1 MANWRPSCDA
11 NLAHRHASLVT
22 AGALGPTRLSDVRHV
37 HQAGFVHQPHR
48 PNQQSGMNVQY
59 KSPRQRRHEPS
70 DSPRLPAVPGA
81 SKRPQQQSLEDFVA
95 NPAGSPPVP
104 AGGSTELLNMLRE
117 MRGQLEWQQNQ
128 IQGLTSEV
136 QSLRAVVGGPQQDQP
151 PPQMQRQDQPPPQM
165 QRQASE
171 RAPPAEFQSPPAA
184 HVGTSAS
191 PEAAA
196 IRAQLQQRQLETEQM
211 QRRLAQLEQQ
221 DGGGGGGARFVGL
234 PPREPRAPPAA
245 QQFPLDG
252 RRSGAGALMSR
263 QEKAA
268 AAEIQAEIREM
279 QAATTVQATN
289 RGRIVRRE
297 LSEQKAERKAS
308 NHAAT
313 TMQAAERGRAARG
326 RAERV
331 SAEQAVAELEAAVGE
346 EDGEE
351 VEEQRRRA
359 ADLEAAAALIQGAAA
374 SALGPGSADLEAAA
388 ALIQGAAASAL
399 GPNSADLEA
408 AAALI
413 QGAAASV
420 LGPGSADL
428 EAAAALIQ
436 GAAAASIGISVVG
449 PSSADLEAAAALIQG
464 AAASAL
470 GSGSADLEAAAALIQ
485 GAAASVLGPSSADLE
500 AAASLIQGA
509 ASSVLGP
516 GSADLEAAAAL
527 LQGAAASVGIS
538 VLGA

>member
-22 AGALGPTRLSDVRHV
+22 HGALGPTRLSDVRHI
-37 HQAGFVHQPHR
+37 HQAQFVHAPQR
-48 PNQQSGMNVQY
+48 PNQQSGKEF

-70 DSPRLPAVPGA
+70 YSPRLPAVPGA
-81 SKRPQQQSLEDFVA
+81 SKRGQQQSLEDFVA

-104 AGGSTELLNMLRE
+104 PGGSTELLNMLRE

-128 IQGLTSEV
+128 IQGLTSELR
-136 QSLRAVVGGPQQDQP
+136 SLRAVVGDPQQDQP
-151 PPQMQRQDQPPPQM
+151 PPQMP
-165 QRQASE
+165 SE
-171 RAPPAEFQSPPAA
+171 RAPPAEFHSPLAV
-184 HVGTSAS
+184 HVATSASS

-196 IRAQLQQRQLETEQM
+196 LRAQLQQRQEETEQM

-221 DGGGGGGARFVGL
+221 EGGGSGGGGGGARFVGL
-234 PPREPRAPPAA
+234 PPRVPRAPPAA
-245 QQFPLDG
+245 QQYPLDG

-279 QAATTVQATN
+279 QAATTVQATH
-289 RGRIVRRE
+289 RGRNVRRE
-297 LSEQKAERKAS
+297 VSERNAERQAS
-308 NHAAT
+308 NKAAT

-346 EDGEE
+346 DYGEE
-351 VEEQRRRA
+351 DSLARPLGQLLSADEVGEQRRRA
-359 ADLEAAAALIQGAAA
+359 VDLEAAAALIQGAAASALGPGSADLEAAAALIQGAAA

-399 GPNSADLEA
+399 GP
-408 AAALI
+408 
-413 QGAAASV
+413 
-420 LGPGSADL
+420 GSADL

-436 GAAAASIGISVVG
+436 GAASSV
-449 PSSADLEAAAALIQG
+449 
-464 AAASAL
+464 L

-485 GAAASVLGPSSADLE
+485 GAAASV
-500 AAASLIQGA
+500 
-509 ASSVLGP
+509 
-516 GSADLEAAAAL
+516 
-527 LQGAAASVGIS
+527 GIS
-538 VLGA
+538 VLGPN